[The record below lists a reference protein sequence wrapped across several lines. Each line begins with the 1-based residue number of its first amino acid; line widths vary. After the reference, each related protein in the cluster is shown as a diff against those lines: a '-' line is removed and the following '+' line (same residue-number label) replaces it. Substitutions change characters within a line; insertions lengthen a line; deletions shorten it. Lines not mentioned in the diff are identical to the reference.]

1 MKGKEHET
9 PEEQARRLCRENYA
23 EQMDAQGYNAD
34 GNPKEETQELRIMP
48 LICLRCKKDI
58 PLTVP
63 TFREISYT
71 HYSYC
76 EECLRAGLLALRY
89 QEAENEKAR
98 IRREFETPEGMRPLP
113 WETPE
118 TPQKIVVNNAVDVLS
133 IQTELLAIR
142 EALTE
147 IKKAIIPEPS
157 QDVDTLEIIKGLQAE
172 HEAQVAEFMKTLKK
186 KGET

>member
-1 MKGKEHET
+1 MGDYSDIT
-9 PEEQARRLCRENYA
+9 RENYA
-23 EQMDAQGYNAD
+23 EQLAALGYDAD
-34 GNPKEETQELRIMP
+34 GNPKEEKQEPAIMP

-76 EECLRAGLLALRY
+76 EECLRAGLRALRY
-89 QEAENEKAR
+89 QEAENEKTR
-98 IRREFETPEGMRPLP
+98 IRREFETPEGTRPLP

-118 TPQKIVVNNAVDVLS
+118 WPYRIVVNNAVDVLS
-133 IQTELLAIR
+133 IQKELLGIR

-147 IKKAIIPEPS
+147 IKKA
-157 QDVDTLEIIKGLQAE
+157 V
-172 HEAQVAEFMKTLKK
+172 

>member
-1 MKGKEHET
+1 MKEKEHET
-9 PEEQARRLCRENYA
+9 PEEQARRLCRESYA
-23 EQMDAQGYNAD
+23 AQMDAQGYNAD

-76 EECLRAGLLALRY
+76 EECLRAGLRALRY

-118 TPQKIVVNNAVDVLS
+118 TPQKIVVTNAVDVLS

-147 IKKAIIPEPS
+147 IKKA
-157 QDVDTLEIIKGLQAE
+157 VR
-172 HEAQVAEFMKTLKK
+172 
-186 KGET
+186 GET

>member
-1 MKGKEHET
+1 MIFCQEKGHFEKGVEEMTGIKEKEHET
-9 PEEQARRLCRENYA
+9 PEEQARRLCRESYA

-48 LICLRCKKDI
+48 LICLRCKKYI

-76 EECLRAGLLALRY
+76 EECLRAGLRALRY
-89 QEAENEKAR
+89 LEAENEKTR

-147 IKKAIIPEPS
+147 IKK
-157 QDVDTLEIIKGLQAE
+157 V
-172 HEAQVAEFMKTLKK
+172 V

>member
-1 MKGKEHET
+1 MTVKEICESTESVIYRNGSVPQNALRHAVGLPEKRTEERTET
-9 PEEQARRLCRENYA
+9 HAC
-23 EQMDAQGYNAD
+23 DCINAD

-76 EECLRAGLLALRY
+76 EECLRAGLRALRY
-89 QEAENEKAR
+89 LEAENEKTR
-98 IRREFETPEGMRPLP
+98 NRREFETPEGMRPLP

-133 IQTELLAIR
+133 IQTELLRIR
-142 EALTE
+142 EELTE
-147 IKKAIIPEPS
+147 IKKA
-157 QDVDTLEIIKGLQAE
+157 V
-172 HEAQVAEFMKTLKK
+172 

>member
-1 MKGKEHET
+1 MNVREICESTESVIAGNGSVPQNALRRAAGLPET
-9 PEEQARRLCRENYA
+9 
-23 EQMDAQGYNAD
+23 D
-34 GNPKEETQELRIMP
+34 GNQKEETQELRIMP

-76 EECLRAGLLALRY
+76 EECLRAGLRALRY

-118 TPQKIVVNNAVDVLS
+118 TPQKIVVTNAVDVLS

-147 IKKAIIPEPS
+147 IKKA
-157 QDVDTLEIIKGLQAE
+157 V
-172 HEAQVAEFMKTLKK
+172 

>member
-1 MKGKEHET
+1 MNVREICESTESVIAGNGSVPQNALRRAAGL
-9 PEEQARRLCRENYA
+9 PEIEGGAGAEAMRENYA
-23 EQMDAQGYNAD
+23 EQMDALGYNAD

-118 TPQKIVVNNAVDVLS
+118 TPQKIVVSNAVDVLS

-147 IKKAIIPEPS
+147 IKKA
-157 QDVDTLEIIKGLQAE
+157 V
-172 HEAQVAEFMKTLKK
+172 

>member
-1 MKGKEHET
+1 MGDHLNT
-9 PEEQARRLCRENYA
+9 CRLNYA
-23 EQMDAQGYNAD
+23 EQLAAQGYDVD
-34 GNPKEETQELRIMP
+34 GNPKEEKQEPAIMP

-76 EECLRAGLLALRY
+76 EECLRAGLRALRY
-89 QEAENEKAR
+89 QEAENEKTR

-118 TPQKIVVNNAVDVLS
+118 TPQKVIINNAVDVLS
-133 IQTELLAIR
+133 IQKELLGIR

-147 IKKAIIPEPS
+147 IKKA
-157 QDVDTLEIIKGLQAE
+157 V
-172 HEAQVAEFMKTLKK
+172 

>member
-1 MKGKEHET
+1 MGDHLNT
-9 PEEQARRLCRENYA
+9 CRLNYA
-23 EQMDAQGYNAD
+23 EQLAAQGYDAD
-34 GNPKEETQELRIMP
+34 GNPKEEKQEPDIMP
-48 LICLRCKKDI
+48 LICMRCKKYI

-76 EECLRAGLLALRY
+76 EECLRAGLRALRY

-98 IRREFETPEGMRPLP
+98 IRREFETPEGMRPIP

-118 TPQKIVVNNAVDVLS
+118 TPQKVIINNAVDVLS

-147 IKKAIIPEPS
+147 IKKA
-157 QDVDTLEIIKGLQAE
+157 V
-172 HEAQVAEFMKTLKK
+172 
-186 KGET
+186 KGEP

>member
-1 MKGKEHET
+1 MGDHLNT
-9 PEEQARRLCRENYA
+9 CRLNYA
-23 EQMDAQGYNAD
+23 EQLAAQGYDAD
-34 GNPKEETQELRIMP
+34 GNPKEEKQEPDIMP
-48 LICLRCKKDI
+48 LICMRCKKYI

-76 EECLRAGLLALRY
+76 EECLRAGLRALRY

-98 IRREFETPEGMRPLP
+98 IRREFETPEGIRPLP

-118 TPQKIVVNNAVDVLS
+118 TPQKVIINNAVDVLS

-147 IKKAIIPEPS
+147 IKKA
-157 QDVDTLEIIKGLQAE
+157 V
-172 HEAQVAEFMKTLKK
+172 
-186 KGET
+186 KGEP

>member
-9 PEEQARRLCRENYA
+9 PEEQARRLCRESYA

-58 PLTVP
+58 PQD
-63 TFREISYT
+63 
-71 HYSYC
+71 
-76 EECLRAGLLALRY
+76 CLRAGLRALRY

-118 TPQKIVVNNAVDVLS
+118 TTQKIVVSNAVDVLS
-133 IQTELLAIR
+133 IQTELLRIR
-142 EALTE
+142 EELTE
-147 IKKAIIPEPS
+147 IKKA
-157 QDVDTLEIIKGLQAE
+157 V
-172 HEAQVAEFMKTLKK
+172 